1 MDDAAEED
9 MVASA
14 VPKLDLPLL
23 GVLEPGPLTEV
34 QLEDLRAS
42 LGGTP
47 TPVFLVVPNCD
58 GVAFEEALVLDV
70 IGAGIA
76 SSDDLDVRVLLT
88 EDDAVLVVDPETC
101 DLLGT
106 R

>member
-1 MDDAAEED
+1 MREW
-9 MVASA
+9 
-14 VPKLDLPLL
+14 LDIY
-23 GVLEPGPLTEV
+23 GQLTEV

-42 LGGTP
+42 LGGAP
-47 TPVFLVVPNCD
+47 TPVFMVVPNCD
-58 GVAFEEALVLDV
+58 GVEFEEALVLDV

-101 DLLGT
+101 DLLST